1 MHANRILVVGSRN
14 RKKVGELVQL
24 LAPHGFELRTLADFP
39 SAIEVV
45 EDGATFAENAA
56 KKACQQAVH
65 LGHWVLGEDSGLCVE
80 ALGGA
85 PGVYS
90 ARFSGPGATDESN
103 NDLLLEKLAGQPP
116 ERRGAYYVCHM
127 TLSNPAGEVLVD
139 CEGHCHG
146 RIRDSRHGEGGF
158 GYDPMFELVEY
169 HRTFGQLSA
178 AVKGVLSHRARA
190 VRQFVPQLLAIVAVG
205 RWPQDWHAHRDR
217 L

>member
-1 MHANRILVVGSRN
+1 MSVRRILVVGSRN
-14 RKKVGELVQL
+14 RKKIGELVEL
-24 LAPHGFELRTLADFP
+24 LAPHGFDLRTLADFP
-39 SAIEVV
+39 NALDVV
-45 EDGATFAENAA
+45 EDGTTFAENAA

-103 NDLLLEKLAGQPP
+103 NDLLLQKLAGLPAD
-116 ERRGAYYVCHM
+116 RRGAYYVCHM

-139 CEGHCHG
+139 CEGQCHG
-146 RIRDSRHGEGGF
+146 RIRESRHGEGGF

-169 HRTFGQLSA
+169 HQTFGQLSA

-190 VRQFVPQLLAIVAVG
+190 VRCFVPQLLGIVAAG
-205 RWPQDWHAHRDR
+205 RWP
-217 L
+217 